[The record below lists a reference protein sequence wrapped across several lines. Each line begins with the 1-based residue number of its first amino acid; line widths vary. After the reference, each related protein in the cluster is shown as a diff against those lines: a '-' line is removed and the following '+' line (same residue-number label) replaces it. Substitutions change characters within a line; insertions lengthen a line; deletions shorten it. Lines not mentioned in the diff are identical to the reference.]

1 MVSREQ
7 WSGDRLGVIFAEKLK
22 RLERIFAMPEEDAMY
37 FRLLVTFIS
46 LLMYAGIA
54 SAAPFAYIANSGGNS
69 VTVIDAGAPTPVAI
83 ATIPLPNQSYPY
95 AVAVSPNG
103 VHAYVTCQDSHKIAV
118 IDTVTNT
125 VVKTLDLSLKPGG
138 LAVNA
143 AETRLYLADNN
154 SNTLTVIDISKL
166 FDTGV
171 AGEVGRVQLGSTPV
185 TGPDGVV
192 INAAGNTVYVAN
204 TATGKITIV
213 SANDVTDSYSKA
225 GEIALDAGDYP
236 MGLALSPDGAKLYVA
251 NYTGSVAVINTAT
264 RAITIKRVLGTDSAS
279 PTVAVNPKSAKKFA
293 YAPSG
298 SGDKVYFIDT
308 NAAPDALLT
317 TPRPGTPDVG
327 PGPWGAAVT
336 PDGNRLLI
344 VNNLGDTVSVL
355 DAVTGAPINSVP
367 VGVKPTS
374 MGNFM
379 SPEYPYVVN
388 ASVDPAGTGTGTIAP
403 AAGAVPVTGYGRTF
417 CFNPTGS
424 DVIDSVTLNNVAQG
438 APKCLP
444 IDNITANQDLVVKFA
459 AAGSVSRQPLTVE
472 LLNIGGRVY
481 TTPAGIDI
489 TSGIATADFTADTD
503 VTITADFT
511 ANPNR
516 VIKAW
521 GGACSAVSAF
531 SPTCTVR
538 MDAVKSVTVEFKDK
552 DTSTGPIY
560 IPETATFFQTIASAM
575 QVAGNN
581 QSVKVL
587 ASYAAVEDLLCNYSS
602 AQVTLSGGWAD
613 AGYLTRN
620 PATYTRVGSLTIQSN
635 SVIVDM
641 IVIQ

>member
-1 MVSREQ
+1 
-7 WSGDRLGVIFAEKLK
+7 
-22 RLERIFAMPEEDAMY
+22 MY

-69 VTVIDAGAPTPVAI
+69 VTVIDAGATPPAAI
-83 ATIPLPNQSYPY
+83 ATITLPDQSYPY

-166 FDTGV
+166 FDTGPLP
-171 AGEVGRVQLGSTPV
+171 AGTAPEVGRVQLGSTPV

-204 TATGKITIV
+204 TNTGKITIV

-264 RAITIKRVLGTDSAS
+264 RAITIKRSLGESAS
-279 PTVAVNPKSAKKFA
+279 PTVAVNPKSANKFA

-298 SGDKVYFIDT
+298 SGDKVFFIDT
-308 NAAPDALLT
+308 NAAPDAVLT
-317 TPRPGTPDVG
+317 TPRPATPDVG

-336 PDGNRLLI
+336 PDGTKLLI

-355 DAVTGAPINSVP
+355 DAVTGAFINSIP
-367 VGVKPTS
+367 VGVRPTS
-374 MGNFM
+374 MGNFVT
-379 SPEYPYVVN
+379 PEYLFVVN
-388 ASVDPAGTGTGTIAP
+388 ASVDPAGTGTGTIFP
-403 AAGAVPVTGYGRTF
+403 AAGAIPVTAIGRTF
-417 CFNPTGS
+417 CFTPNGT
-424 DVIDSVTLNNVAQG
+424 DIIENVTLAGVDKG
-438 APKCLP
+438 APGC
-444 IDNITANQDLVVKFA
+444 IDIANISANQDLVVKFA
-459 AAGSVSRQPLTVE
+459 ATGSVDRKALTVE
-472 LLNIGGRVY
+472 LTNIGGRVY

-489 TSGIATADFTADTD
+489 TSGIATADFTTD
-503 VTITADFT
+503 SLVTITADFT

-516 VIKAW
+516 AIEAW
-521 GGACSAVSAF
+521 GGACTGTSQYSN
-531 SPTCTVR
+531 SCTVT
-538 MDAVKSVTVEFKDK
+538 MDAAKSVTISFGAKPSTDKVKIKETDSFASNIAGALAAVQNGHTIQIHKDYRTLYQA
-552 DTSTGPIY
+552 DDVTVNIASTSTI
-560 IPETATFFQTIASAM
+560 TM
-575 QVAGNN
+575 
-581 QSVKVL
+581 
-587 ASYAAVEDLLCNYSS
+587 
-602 AQVTLSGGWAD
+602 SGGWDDYTFLA
-613 AGYLTRN
+613 R
-620 PATYTRVGSLTIQSN
+620 ATGNMSSIKSLTLQSGG
-635 SVIVDM
+635 VIAENL
-641 IVIQ
+641 VIQ

>member
-1 MVSREQ
+1 
-7 WSGDRLGVIFAEKLK
+7 
-22 RLERIFAMPEEDAMY
+22 MY

-69 VTVIDAGAPTPVAI
+69 VTVIDAGATPPAAI
-83 ATIPLPNQSYPY
+83 ATITLPDQSYPY

-171 AGEVGRVQLGSTPV
+171 AGEVGRVQLSSTPV
-185 TGPDGVV
+185 SGPDGVV

-204 TATGKITIV
+204 TNTGKITIV

-264 RAITIKRVLGTDSAS
+264 RAITIKRALGESAS
-279 PTVAVNPKSAKKFA
+279 PTVAVNPKTANKFA

-298 SGDKVYFIDT
+298 SGDKVFFIDT

-317 TPRPGTPDVG
+317 TPRPATPDVG

-336 PDGNRLLI
+336 PDGTKLLI
-344 VNNLGDTVSVL
+344 VNNLGNSVSVL
-355 DAVTGAPINSVP
+355 DAVTGAFINSIP

-374 MGNFM
+374 MGNFVT
-379 SPEYPYVVN
+379 PEYLFVVN
-388 ASVDPAGTGTGTIAP
+388 ASVDPAGTGTGTIFP
-403 AAGAVPVTGYGRTF
+403 AAGAIPVTAIGRTF
-417 CFNPTGS
+417 CFTPNGT
-424 DVIDSVTLNNVAQG
+424 DIIENVTLNGVDKG
-438 APKCLP
+438 APGC
-444 IDNITANQDLVVKFA
+444 IEIANITANQDLVVKFA

-489 TSGIATADFTADTD
+489 SNGIAMADFTTD
-503 VTITADFT
+503 SLVTITADFT
-511 ANPNR
+511 ANPSR
-516 VIKAW
+516 AIEAW
-521 GGACSAVSAF
+521 GGACTGVSAY
-531 SPTCTVR
+531 SPSCTVT
-538 MDAVKSVTVEFKDK
+538 MDAAKSVTISFKDK
-552 DTSTGPIY
+552 DTSTGPIR
-560 IPETATFFQTIASAM
+560 IPETGTFFQSIASAM
-575 QVAGNN
+575 QAAGNN
-581 QSVKVL
+581 QTVKVL
-587 ASYAAVEDLLCNYSS
+587 ASYSVVEDLLCNYSS
-602 AQVTLSGGWAD
+602 AQVTLSGGYAD
-613 AGYLTRN
+613 ASFLVRT
-620 PATYTRVGSLTIQSN
+620 PIDSYTRVGSLIIQGN
-635 SVIVDM
+635 TVVVDM
-641 IVIQ
+641 IIIQ

>member
-1 MVSREQ
+1 
-7 WSGDRLGVIFAEKLK
+7 
-22 RLERIFAMPEEDAMY
+22 MY

-69 VTVIDAGAPTPVAI
+69 VTVIDAGAPTPAAI
-83 ATIPLPNQSYPY
+83 ATIPLPAQSYPY

-103 VHAYVTCQDSHKIAV
+103 VHAYVTCQDSNRIAV

-125 VVKTLDLSLKPGG
+125 VVKWLDLTLKPGG

-171 AGEVGRVQLGSTPV
+171 AGEKGRVQLSSTPV

-192 INAAGNTVYVAN
+192 INPANNTVYVAN
-204 TATGKITIV
+204 TNTGKITVV
-213 SANDVTDSYSKA
+213 SVNDVTDSYSKA

-264 RAITIKRVLGTDSAS
+264 RAITIKRALGTDSAS
-279 PTVAVNPKSAKKFA
+279 PTVAVNPKTVNKFA

-298 SGDKVYFIDT
+298 SGDKVYFLDT
-308 NAAPDALLT
+308 NAAPDAVLT

-344 VNNLGDTVSVL
+344 VNNLGNTVSVL
-355 DAVTGAPINSVP
+355 DALTGAPINSIP

-379 SPEYPYVVN
+379 TPEYPYVVN
-388 ASVDPAGTGTGTIAP
+388 ASIDPAGTGTGSIFP
-403 AAGAVPVTGYGRTF
+403 AAGAIPVTAIGRTF
-417 CFNPTGS
+417 CFTPNGTN
-424 DVIDSVTLNNVAQG
+424 IIENVTLNGVDKG
-438 APKCLP
+438 APGC
-444 IDNITANQDLVVKFA
+444 IDIANISANQALVVKFA
-459 AAGSVSRQPLTVE
+459 AAGSVDRKALTVE
-472 LLNIGGRVY
+472 LTNIGGRVY
-481 TTPAGIDI
+481 TTPSGIDI
-489 TSGIATADFTADTD
+489 TSGIASADFTTNSS

-516 VIKAW
+516 AIEAW
-521 GGACSAVSAF
+521 GGACTGTSQYSN
-531 SPTCTVR
+531 SCTVT
-538 MDAVKSVTVEFKDK
+538 MDAAKSVTVTFGAKPLTDK
-552 DTSTGPIY
+552 VMIAETSAYVANISAALQA
-560 IPETATFFQTIASAM
+560 ATNGQTIRVVKDYATIY
-575 QVAGNN
+575 QIDNIVA
-581 QSVKVL
+581 
-587 ASYAAVEDLLCNYSS
+587 NYSS
-602 AQVTLSGGWAD
+602 AQVTLSGGWETNCQTKN
-613 AGYLTRN
+613 AGN
-620 PATYTRVGSLTIQSN
+620 YTRLGSLTIQSN
-635 SVIVDM
+635 GIIADM